1 MFASLTN
8 STMENQS
15 NSVTKEAM
23 NYGLYMG
30 LALVLNSVV
39 FYVMGKPFSEVSG
52 YLNYAII
59 IGILSWAMWSFR
71 ENLGE
76 EGLSYSRAL
85 GFGTLLS
92 LFASLIVAFYTFVLY
107 KIIDPGLLDKFMA
120 FLEENLLK
128 AGKPDNQIEMVINMY
143 KKVLTPLIFSI
154 GQIFNLTFMGFIFS
168 LIMSIFFKRQPSSP
182 FHGIE

>member
-1 MFASLTN
+1 
-8 STMENQS
+8 MENRS
-15 NSVTKEAM
+15 NIATKTAM
-23 NYGLYMG
+23 SHGLYMG

-39 FYVMGKPFSEVSG
+39 FYVMGKPFSEMTVYIS
-52 YLNYAII
+52 YAIVI
-59 IGILSWAMWSFR
+59 ASLVWSIRSFR
-71 ENLGE
+71 EELGE

-128 AGKPDNQIEMVINMY
+128 TGKPEAQIETVMNMY

-154 GQIFNLTFMGFIFS
+154 GQILNLTFLGFVFS
-168 LIMSIFFKRQPSSP
+168 LIISIFFRKQPSNP
-182 FHGIE
+182 FQGIE

>member
-1 MFASLTN
+1 
-8 STMENQS
+8 MENQS
-15 NSVTKEAM
+15 NIATKTAM
-23 NYGLYMG
+23 SHGLYMG

-39 FYVMGKPFSEVSG
+39 FYVMGKPFSEMTAYISYVIVIAS
-52 YLNYAII
+52 LVWSIR
-59 IGILSWAMWSFR
+59 SFR
-71 ENLGE
+71 EELGE
-76 EGLSYSRAL
+76 EGLSYGRAL

-128 AGKPDNQIEMVINMY
+128 TGKPEAQIETVMTMY

-154 GQIFNLTFMGFIFS
+154 GQILNVTFLGFAFS
-168 LIMSIFFKRQPSSP
+168 LIISIFFRRQPSNP
-182 FHGIE
+182 FQGIE

>member
-1 MFASLTN
+1 
-8 STMENQS
+8 MENQS
-15 NSVTKEAM
+15 NPVLKSAM
-23 NYGLYMG
+23 NYGLYLG

-52 YLNYAII
+52 YLNYLII
-59 IGILSWAMWSFR
+59 IGILAWAMWSFR
-71 ENLGE
+71 EYLRE

-128 AGKPDNQIEMVINMY
+128 AGRPENQIETMINMY
-143 KKVLTPLIFSI
+143 KKVLTPLTFSI
-154 GQIFNLTFMGFIFS
+154 GQIFGLTFMGFIFS
-168 LIMSIFFKRQPSSP
+168 LIMAIFFKRQPSDP